1 MTKISSTVV
10 PTPLKKKRTL
20 LPKSRANQ
28 AKQQMLSISLSSK
41 QSSPSS
47 YITSL
52 PENISADLS
61 VNLVTQLFYTTDTSK
76 SPSWDLSSPRL
87 QREKMAFNKISL
99 WLQEPQ
105 IWSPANSN
113 QDNQWYLVI
122 SLPITPINLLA
133 DLFKQIYRS
142 GHPVLLPLHQYS

>member
-10 PTPLKKKRTL
+10 PTPLKKKGSYCR
-20 LPKSRANQ
+20 RAEPIRQ
-28 AKQQMLSISLSSK
+28 KQQTLSISLNSK

-47 YITSL
+47 YMTSL

-61 VNLVTQLFYTTDTSK
+61 VNLVTQLFYTTNTSN

-99 WLQEPQ
+99 WLQVPQ
-105 IWSPANSN
+105 TWSPANSN

-122 SLPITPINLLA
+122 SLPITPINLLV

-142 GHPVLLPLHQYS
+142 GHPVLVPLHQYP